1 MHGVWVEFSG
11 GDAIVKPR
19 VAVGAERYEIAF
31 LVAPESASELNVVY
45 FKILDVTTMLATP
58 TIAIQNS
65 PP

>member
-1 MHGVWVEFSG
+1 
-11 GDAIVKPR
+11 VKPR

-58 TIAIQNS
+58 TIAIQDS
-65 PP
+65 LS